1 MALWLPNNNSDK
13 DKFAMKNI
21 LWISLIISLSML
33 SINAS
38 AGFQC
43 FVKDQGGHQWA
54 SEGSTEDRATAVAM
68 SFCSAYSPN
77 STSCQFNR
85 CYSR

>member
-1 MALWLPNNNSDK
+1 
-13 DKFAMKNI
+13 MKNI
-21 LWISLIISLSML
+21 LWIFLLISLSIT
-33 SINAS
+33 SFQAS
-38 AGFQC
+38 AGWQC
-43 FVKDQGGHQWA
+43 FVKDKGGHMWA

-85 CYSR
+85 CISH

>member
-1 MALWLPNNNSDK
+1 
-13 DKFAMKNI
+13 MKNM
-21 LWISLIISLSML
+21 LWISLLICLSLFSL
-33 SINAS
+33 NVS
-38 AGFQC
+38 AGVQC
-43 FVKDQGGHQWA
+43 FVKDKGGHMWA

-85 CYSR
+85 CISH